1 MTNENSLSNRY
12 PVRSGRQPDAPPI
25 EPLVSAI
32 AGNFRPDN
40 LDELR
45 KHLSILVPI
54 LDALPNVVFFI
65 KNTRAEYVLV
75 NQTLVKRCGLDQVEE
90 VLGKP
95 SRDVFNTRQGN
106 EYTKQDYE
114 VLKTG
119 NCIADKLEL
128 HFYSSGELG
137 WCLTHKMPIYGTAGD
152 IIAMAGVS
160 VDIQSDE
167 LNQPGTNERLEKV
180 ETYVRM
186 HFDQVIRMETLA
198 EISGLS
204 MSQLER
210 NFKKIFHM
218 TPLQF
223 IQKTRL
229 EHALRLLDQDM
240 TITDISA
247 SCGYTDHSAFS
258 RQFKQLTGVSPSQFK
273 ERRAAVGKAEKSE
286 PTWGLFQ

>member
-1 MTNENSLSNRY
+1 MSLSNRHSMG
-12 PVRSGRQPDAPPI
+12 PGRRADAPLI
-25 EPLVSAI
+25 EQLGNAV
-32 AGNFRPDN
+32 AGNFRPDS
-40 LDELR
+40 LDALLN
-45 KHLSILVPI
+45 HLSILAPI
-54 LDALPNVVFFI
+54 FDALPNVVFFI

-75 NQTLVKRCGLDQVEE
+75 NQTLAKRCGLEHVED
-90 VLGKP
+90 VLGRP
-95 SRDVFNTRQGN
+95 SRDVFNTRQGT
-106 EYTKQDYE
+106 EYTEQDYQ

-119 NCIADKLEL
+119 ICIADKLEL

-137 WCLTHKMPIYGTAGD
+137 WCLTHKMPIYGAAGD
-152 IIAMAGVS
+152 VIAMAGVS

-180 ETYVRM
+180 ESYVRT

-204 MSQLER
+204 LSQLER

-229 EHALRLLDQDM
+229 EHALRLLAQDM
-240 TITDISA
+240 TITEISA
-247 SCGYTDHSAFS
+247 SCGYADHSAFS

-273 ERRAAVGKAEKSE
+273 ERRLISKDAA
-286 PTWGLFQ
+286 

>member
-1 MTNENSLSNRY
+1 MTRMENGISLSNR
-12 PVRSGRQPDAPPI
+12 PSTGSEKQADSPFI
-25 EPLVSAI
+25 EQLINALAVS
-32 AGNFRPDN
+32 FRPDS
-40 LDELR
+40 LDTLLN
-45 KHLSILVPI
+45 HLSILAPI

-75 NQTLVKRCGLDQVEE
+75 NQTLAKRCGLDRVED
-90 VLGKP
+90 VLGRP
-95 SRDVFNTRQGN
+95 SRDVFNTRQGT
-106 EYTKQDYE
+106 EYTEQDYQ

-119 NCIADKLEL
+119 ICIADKLEL

-137 WCLTHKMPIYGTAGD
+137 WCLTHKMPIYGACGNV
-152 IIAMAGVS
+152 IAMAGVS

-180 ETYVRM
+180 ESYVRT
-186 HFDQVIRMETLA
+186 HFDQVIRMESLT

-229 EHALRLLDQDM
+229 EHALRLLAQDM
-240 TITDISA
+240 TITEIAA
-247 SCGYTDHSAFS
+247 SCGYADHSAFS

-273 ERRAAVGKAEKSE
+273 ERKAINSA
-286 PTWGLFQ
+286 PA

>member
-1 MTNENSLSNRY
+1 MGNELSLSERD
-12 PVRSGRQPDAPPI
+12 PIASCRLPDAAPI
-25 EPLVSAI
+25 AQWVNAVAE
-32 AGNFRPDN
+32 NYRPQN
-40 LDELR
+40 LQALLD
-45 KHLSILVPI
+45 HLSILAPI
-54 LDALPNVVFFI
+54 FDALPNVVFFI

-75 NQTLVKRCGLDQVEE
+75 NQTLAKRCGLECVAD

-95 SRDVFNTRQGN
+95 SREVFNTRQGN
-106 EYTKQDYE
+106 EYTEQDYC
-114 VLKTG
+114 VLHTG
-119 NCIADKLEL
+119 DCIADKLEL

-137 WCLTHKMPIYGTAGD
+137 WCLTNKIPIYGTCGN

-167 LNQPGTNERLEKV
+167 FNEPGTNERLEKV
-180 ETYVRM
+180 ESYVRT

-198 EISGLS
+198 DISGLS

-229 EHALRLLDQDM
+229 EHALRLLDQNM
-240 TITDISA
+240 TITEIA
-247 SCGYTDHSAFS
+247 ARCGYADHSAFS

-273 ERRAAVGKAEKSE
+273 EKRLNHQAMM
-286 PTWGLFQ
+286 

>member
-1 MTNENSLSNRY
+1 MQMANEFSLSERD
-12 PVRSGRQPDAPPI
+12 PISSGKLPDAAPI
-25 EPLVSAI
+25 AQWVNAVAE
-32 AGNFRPDN
+32 NFRPQN
-40 LDELR
+40 LEALLS
-45 KHLSILVPI
+45 HLSILAPI
-54 LDALPNVVFFI
+54 FDALPNVVFFI

-75 NQTLVKRCGLDQVEE
+75 NQTLAKRCGLECVAD

-95 SRDVFNTRQGN
+95 SREVFNTRQGN
-106 EYTKQDYE
+106 EYTEQDYR
-114 VLKTG
+114 VLHTG

-137 WCLTHKMPIYGTAGD
+137 WCLTHKMPIYGACGD

-180 ETYVRM
+180 ESYVRM

-198 EISGLS
+198 DISGLS

-229 EHALRLLDQDM
+229 EHALRLLDQNM
-240 TITDISA
+240 TITEIA
-247 SCGYTDHSAFS
+247 ACCGYTDHSAFS

-273 ERRAAVGKAEKSE
+273 EKRAGHH
-286 PTWGLFQ
+286 PLL